1 MVVPQINF
9 SDDQAEAF
17 DAVAEILRSSGI
29 DLEDNLLTPL
39 SDGQSSVA
47 AVIGKAGSGKTLLL
61 AQLYHALRETNM
73 KIEENVLRF
82 MTVKSHVNEK
92 AEISI

>member
-1 MVVPQINF
+1 MAVSQINF

-39 SDGQSSVA
+39 PTGQSSVA

-61 AQLYHALRETNM
+61 AQLYHALRDTNM
-73 KIEENVLRF
+73 KNCVW
-82 MTVKSHVNEK
+82 
-92 AEISI
+92 